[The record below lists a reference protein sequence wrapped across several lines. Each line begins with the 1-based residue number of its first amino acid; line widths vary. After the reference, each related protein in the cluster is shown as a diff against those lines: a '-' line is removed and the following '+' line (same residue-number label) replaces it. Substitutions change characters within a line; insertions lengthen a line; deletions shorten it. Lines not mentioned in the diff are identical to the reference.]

1 VPNETVSRHRVK
13 VIVNAVVLVPSDKL
27 DEDTAAAISAVSQGP
42 AGALRIRMHNKV
54 PAIVPAG
61 QVLVEVR
68 AGKRLTSVK
77 KV

>member
-1 VPNETVSRHRVK
+1 MSELLAPDV
-13 VIVNAVVLVPSDKL
+13 
-27 DEDTAAAISAVSQGP
+27 
-42 AGALRIRMHNKV
+42 AGAPNASRAVRKPSSWLAYNSG
-54 PAIVPAG
+54 IVPAG